1 MIANRVSAA
10 EGARWLLEGLRVL
23 RAAPLQL
30 MVLHLVLMLAIA
42 FLLSIPSAGFALF
55 WVLAPAL
62 LVGPHAAMRA
72 AARGARP
79 GAGLMLEGFRAGFAA
94 LARLGTLFLALL
106 VAALG
111 VTALADDGRFFRAM
125 TGIERLSMD
134 DLLGPALP
142 RALLVWAILETAVFS
157 LLWYAPLLV
166 AWHGLPALKAAFF
179 STAAVVLNWR
189 AMLAF
194 GIATVLALFALSLA
208 ALALASLVSSTDGAR
223 ITTAAFATTWSFLP
237 ILFAASWRSYQ
248 AIFAAPSA
256 SGTPGRDTGAE
267 AD

>member
-1 MIANRVSAA
+1 MTANRVSAA

-23 RAAPLQL
+23 RAAPLRL
-30 MVLHLVLMLAIA
+30 MVLHLVLMIAVA
-42 FLLSIPSAGFALF
+42 FLLSIPAAGFALF

-79 GAGLMLEGFRAGFAA
+79 QAGLMLEGFRIGFAA
-94 LARLGTLFLALL
+94 LARLGALFLVLL
-106 VAALG
+106 VAALAL
-111 VTALADDGRFFRAM
+111 TALADDGRFFRAM

-134 DLLGPALP
+134 DVLGPALP
-142 RALLVWAILETAVFS
+142 RALLVWAVLETAIFS
-157 LLWYAPLLV
+157 VLWYAPLLV

-179 STAAVVLNWR
+179 SVAAVVLNWR

-194 GIATVLALFALSLA
+194 GMATVLALFAVSLG
-208 ALALASLVSSTDGAR
+208 ALAVASLVSSTEGAR
-223 ITTAAFATTWSFLP
+223 ITTAAFATTWTFLP
-237 ILFAASWRSYQ
+237 MLFAASWRSYQ
-248 AIFAAPSA
+248 AIFADAA
-256 SGTPGRDTGAE
+256 TVGMPGRDTGAE